1 MPTPQDNES
10 RAAVKEF
17 LLAEYHNVADSFWK
31 NEQTGETRVNWFI
44 GIVTAAVGGLFGLTT
59 AEKRPHGEPLR
70 LIYLAALFALLSFG
84 VVTLLRMMKRNETTD
99 GYKKDGKRIRRLF
112 AESFDDAGI
121 LRNYGSFGAGSEP
134 KETLRKLGGLSHT
147 VSTINSLL
155 LAGIA
160 AAAVYPFGI
169 SDESERAAQIL
180 LTYRFPPLV
189 FILAFVG
196 QYFWIRRAEEKSRQR
211 VRTTTHAGGI
221 VFSDEGGKV
230 NYLLVRPSKKKPDK
244 DEWLFPKGHIKEGE
258 EQWESA
264 VREVREEAGVVGH
277 LVCPV
282 GIDAY
287 EVEEKPLKVKFYLLR
302 SEAIVP
308 RTEEREITWVAFT
321 AALKN
326 LSYLGSKQL
335 LVKAELKRRL
345 AQKEYRR
352 S

>member
-1 MPTPQDNES
+1 MPTAQDTES

-84 VVTLLRMMKRNETTD
+84 IITLLRVMKRNETTD
-99 GYKKDGKRIRRLF
+99 GYKKDSKRIRRLF
-112 AESFDDAGI
+112 AESLDDAGI
-121 LRNYGSFGAGSEP
+121 LRNYGSFGDSNEP

-155 LAGIA
+155 FAGIA
-160 AAAVYPFGI
+160 AAAIYPFGF
-169 SDESERAAQIL
+169 SDGIERAAQIR
-180 LTYRFPPLV
+180 LTYLIPPLV
-189 FILAFVG
+189 FGLAFVG
-196 QYFWIRRAEEKSRQR
+196 QFFWIRRGEEKSRKR

-230 NYLLVRPSKKKPDK
+230 QYLLVRPSKKKPGK
-244 DEWLFPKGHIKEGE
+244 DEWLLPKGHIEAGE
-258 EQWESA
+258 EQWQAA

-277 LVCPV
+277 LICPV
-282 GIDAY
+282 GIDSY
-287 EVEEKPLKVKFYLLR
+287 EVEGKPLKVKFYLLR
-302 SEAIVP
+302 SEAKAP
-308 RTEEREITWVAFT
+308 RAEDRKISWVDFKG
-321 AALKN
+321 ALKD
-326 LSYLGSKQL
+326 LTYLGSKQL
-335 LVKAELKRRL
+335 LVKAELKRRK

-352 S
+352 G